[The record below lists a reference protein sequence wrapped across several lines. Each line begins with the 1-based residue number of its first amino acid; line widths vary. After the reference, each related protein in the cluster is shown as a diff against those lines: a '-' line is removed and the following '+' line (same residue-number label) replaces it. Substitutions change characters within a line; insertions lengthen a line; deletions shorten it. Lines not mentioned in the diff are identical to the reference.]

1 MGSNGFEPLKA
12 KPADLQSAL
21 VDRWS
26 NFPSYIFKIKDF
38 KFRFPK
44 IGAGGGIRT
53 PDPLIT
59 NQLLWP
65 TELRR
70 QKYMLVLIE
79 EPRLFFNGAKLDTIF
94 QSAKFFRS
102 FFCVFFYFFFIGK

>member
-26 NFPSYIFKIKDF
+26 NFPSSISLFQTNVPFFYI
-38 KFRFPK
+38 R
-44 IGAGGGIRT
+44 AGGGIRT